1 MSAASLRIGRFRD
14 KRMKKSYEDLA
25 QRLAECFAPLNE
37 AVAAEILAGICEDD
51 SFMATYRFEISA
63 ETIRQVAGILA
74 REEPLW
80 SDFRAAV
87 RSKQQPP
94 SWSVLMQHALTVG
107 RWQAQRERLDAA
119 TLQVRSPVLRQRFA
133 RYVNDVDGALGRRHE
148 ACDDGGFAQ
157 RLNGAAGAPVI
168 DGLQLGGLMLVLAE
182 NTLVWNAFRAAIDE
196 LMRATFLS
204 RFAISGLT

>member
-1 MSAASLRIGRFRD
+1 
-14 KRMKKSYEDLA
+14 MKKSYEELS

-37 AVAAEILAGICEDD
+37 AVAAEILTAICEDD
-51 SFMATYRFEISA
+51 SFVATYRFEISA

-87 RSKQQPP
+87 CSNQQPL
-94 SWSVLMQHALTVG
+94 SRSVLVQQALTVG

-119 TLQVRSPVLRQRFA
+119 LLQVRSPVLRQRFA
-133 RYVNDVDGALGRRHE
+133 KYMNEVDGALGRRGE
-148 ACDDGGFAQ
+148 ACDDDGLAQ
-157 RLNGAAGAPVI
+157 RLNRAAGAPVV
-168 DGLQLGGLMLVLAE
+168 DGLQLGGLTLVLAE
-182 NTLVWNAFRAAIDE
+182 NTSAWHAFQAAIEE
-196 LMRATFLS
+196 LIRART